1 MQKVPLI
8 ETLKNFLSLKSYID
22 SMFGTKLVVSL
33 PLFTA
38 DPDVNNYVTNLRN
51 ALNEFVDWFEE
62 TNPPQ
67 PLHVR
72 KIWGNPNDNFWKNGE
87 LIKEYYSNDW
97 IHLTDTGR
105 RTILA
110 NFRHHIHLMCKIPSK
125 PMRRGASST
134 SFKSSR

>member
-1 MQKVPLI
+1 
-8 ETLKNFLSLKSYID
+8 
-22 SMFGTKLVVSL
+22 MFGTKLVVSL

-38 DPDVNNYVTNLRN
+38 DPDVNNYVTDLRN
-51 ALNEFVDWFEE
+51 ALNEFVDWFKE

-72 KIWGNPNDNFWKNGE
+72 KLWGNPNDNLWKNGE
-87 LIKEYYSNDW
+87 LIKDYYSNDG

-110 NFRHHIHLMCKIPSK
+110 NFRHTHVQSPQQTHET
-125 PMRRGASST
+125 RREFNQLQQLKVST
-134 SFKSSR
+134 LFFLNAII